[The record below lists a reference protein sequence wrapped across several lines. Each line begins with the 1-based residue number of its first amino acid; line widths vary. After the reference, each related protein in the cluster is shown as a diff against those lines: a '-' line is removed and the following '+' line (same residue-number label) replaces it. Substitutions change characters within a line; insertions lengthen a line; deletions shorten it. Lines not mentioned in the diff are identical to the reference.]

1 MKVFRCAFFHLS
13 MIVSSASFAAPTKI
27 SDCEFTM
34 PAANDLS
41 GAKAVVSKLKSQCI
55 PKIGRVHACMLRTR
69 LLLENVNDL
78 SKVFLTS
85 DKSKALMVDAAQ
97 KGPFDP
103 QAVDMSL
110 WANFQ
115 ALEKDYQASLDS
127 VNAFVDQFREK
138 TDDKVKLLDFVAE
151 LDRGYAVNG
160 DALAGLSLR
169 EAALLYYLD
178 EATNALEKSA
188 ESTRPEIAWLASDA
202 CKDADL
208 KPALAGARAAIEKI
222 VQRISSIRSMVVRT
236 REAREH
242 LLQYSYAAMRQ
253 DLVLRYQDQA
263 AQELATLGG
272 KLDTVLHVN
281 RISEKFQIWLSS
293 LLTNNE
299 RDKIETIYLQ
309 FEASQRN
316 NAIDYETAKGFKE
329 QILLAAENYPEA
341 AAPYL
346 VRMDNIIDDYKQ
358 RLEAIEKKGWQG
370 FLERQKIMTAKRLG
384 IADRYPATCVANLQA
399 FQDSIPSIT
408 TIEQYRVGEVHF
420 MNAVKSCEV
429 KK

>member
-1 MKVFRCAFFHLS
+1 MRVFHSAFFLFS
-13 MIVSSASFAAPTKI
+13 VVVSSASFAAPAKI

-34 PAANDLS
+34 PAANDLA
-41 GAKAVVSKLKSQCI
+41 GAKAIVSKLKSQCI
-55 PKIGRVHACMLRTR
+55 PKIGRVHACTVRTR

-78 SKVFLTS
+78 SKIFLTS
-85 DKSKALMVDAAQ
+85 NKSKPLMVDAAQ

-127 VNAFVDQFREK
+127 VNAFVDRFREK
-138 TDDKVKLLDFVAE
+138 TDDKVKLLDLVAE
-151 LDRGYAVNG
+151 LDRGYALNG
-160 DALAGLSLR
+160 NTLAELSLR
-169 EAALLYYLD
+169 ESALLYYLD
-178 EATNALEKSA
+178 EATSALEKSA
-188 ESTRPEIAWLASDA
+188 ESTRPEVAWLASEA

-208 KPALAGARAAIEKI
+208 KPSLAGAKAAIEKI
-222 VQRISSIRSMVVRT
+222 VQRISSIRSMVVRA

-253 DLVLRYQDQA
+253 DLVLRHQDQA
-263 AQELATLGG
+263 MQELATLGG

-281 RISEKFQIWLSS
+281 RVSVNFDLWINS
-293 LLTNNE
+293 LLRNNE

-316 NAIDYETAKGFKE
+316 NAIDFETAKGFKE
-329 QILLAAENYPEA
+329 QVLLASENYPEA
-341 AAPYL
+341 ATPYL
-346 VRMDNIIDDYKQ
+346 IRMDNIIDDYKR

-384 IADRYPATCVANLQA
+384 IADRYPAACVANLQA
-399 FQDSIPSIT
+399 FQDSIPSIM
-408 TIEQYRVGEVHF
+408 TIEQYRVGEVQF
-420 MNAVKSCEV
+420 MDAVKSCEV
-429 KK
+429 KQ